1 MMVLSCRTNIP
12 CGEDEDSTFCTTTLP
27 TQLCGSVYSYMV
39 NTYMSTSFHYKSGR
53 FVPIDLIKI
62 HSKCL
67 YRVTKHTVMYTSIRV
82 SIIDFAVLILPFFLL
97 LCHYFLELFWRCNI
111 ICFSSYFLLSL
122 LFALPNVPGNLRCR
136 VWKYLKI
143 CMDYIQPQS
152 FPHAITLKDVVFL
165 PIPQLSPTLN

>member
-67 YRVTKHTVMYTSIRV
+67 YRVTKRTVMYTSIRV
-82 SIIDFAVLILPFFLL
+82 SIIDFAVLSTTLPLFFRTVLT
-97 LCHYFLELFWRCNI
+97 CNI
-111 ICFSSYFLLSL
+111 ICFSSYSLLSL
-122 LFALPNVPGNLRCR
+122 LFDLPNVPRNLRCR
-136 VWKYLKI
+136 V
-143 CMDYIQPQS
+143 
-152 FPHAITLKDVVFL
+152 
-165 PIPQLSPTLN
+165 